1 MDANAV
7 ASEQTSAPAPEAKVS
22 LLEMILAAESEV
34 ERIETWRNVLRSE
47 GSQVD
52 PGLARRQVVYRRMV
66 ATLEL
71 LKTHE
76 KAFVAMVKETRDRQ
90 RRQAASA
97 AAATPASTGSSSAPS
112 TPPSDLA
119 MEITEQ

>member
-71 LKTHE
+71 LKLHE
-76 KAFVAMVKETRDRQ
+76 KAFVAMVKETRGRQ
-90 RRQAASA
+90 RRQAASVP
-97 AAATPASTGSSSAPS
+97 ATVAPTTATEAEPPAQEVIPVEES
-112 TPPSDLA
+112 
-119 MEITEQ
+119 